1 MSDRNYRVEIVPY
14 ALPKS
19 DGKVCEIG
27 IEKMSVTYIQEDDT
41 NHRSEDGEDQR
52 ITIETEDA
60 ICDRTDALNKNSY
73 YLTIKTDRWAIEG
86 VEDLTMLIKDFE
98 ERLYHTMLIK
108 DFEERLY
115 HNVEKLKHQN
125 GTPLNV
131 VQPILRP
138 ENPQSLEGIHPMLN
152 PDNPQTF
159 EAVPC

>member
-1 MSDRNYRVEIVPY
+1 MSDRNYRIEIVPY

-27 IEKMSVTYIQEDDT
+27 IEKMSVTYIQEDDA

-60 ICDRTDALNKNSY
+60 ICDRTDALNKHSY

-86 VEDLTMLIKDFE
+86 VEDL
-98 ERLYHTMLIK
+98 TMLIK

>member
-1 MSDRNYRVEIVPY
+1 MSDRNYRIEIVPY

-60 ICDRTDALNKNSY
+60 ICDRTDALNKHSY

-86 VEDLTMLIKDFE
+86 VEDL
-98 ERLYHTMLIK
+98 TMLIK

>member
-60 ICDRTDALNKNSY
+60 ICDRTDALNKHSY

-86 VEDLTMLIKDFE
+86 VEDL
-98 ERLYHTMLIK
+98 TMLIK

-138 ENPQSLEGIHPMLN
+138 
-152 PDNPQTF
+152 DN
-159 EAVPC
+159 

>member
-60 ICDRTDALNKNSY
+60 ICDRTDALNKHSY

-86 VEDLTMLIKDFE
+86 VEDL
-98 ERLYHTMLIK
+98 TMLIK

>member
-27 IEKMSVTYIQEDDT
+27 IEKMSVTYIQEDDA
-41 NHRSEDGEDQR
+41 NHRSEDGEGQR

-60 ICDRTDALNKNSY
+60 ICDRTDALNKHSY

-86 VEDLTMLIKDFE
+86 VEDL
-98 ERLYHTMLIK
+98 TMLIK

>member
-60 ICDRTDALNKNSY
+60 ICDRTDALNKQSY

-86 VEDLTMLIKDFE
+86 VEDL
-98 ERLYHTMLIK
+98 TMLIK

>member
-41 NHRSEDGEDQR
+41 NHRSKDGEDQR

-60 ICDRTDALNKNSY
+60 ICDRTDALNKHSY

-86 VEDLTMLIKDFE
+86 VEDL
-98 ERLYHTMLIK
+98 TMLIK

>member
-1 MSDRNYRVEIVPY
+1 MSDRNYRIETVPY

-27 IEKMSVTYIQEDDT
+27 IEKMSVTYIQEDDA

-60 ICDRTDALNKNSY
+60 ICDRTDALNKHSY

-86 VEDLTMLIKDFE
+86 VEDL
-98 ERLYHTMLIK
+98 TMLIK

>member
-52 ITIETEDA
+52 ITIETEDT
-60 ICDRTDALNKNSY
+60 ICDRTDALNKHSY

-86 VEDLTMLIKDFE
+86 VEDLTMLIKDF
-98 ERLYHTMLIK
+98 K
-108 DFEERLY
+108 ERLY

>member
-60 ICDRTDALNKNSY
+60 ICDRTDALNKHSY

-86 VEDLTMLIKDFE
+86 VEDL
-98 ERLYHTMLIK
+98 TMLIK

-159 EAVPC
+159 EAVSC

>member
-60 ICDRTDALNKNSY
+60 ICDRTDALNKHSY

-86 VEDLTMLIKDFE
+86 VEDL
-98 ERLYHTMLIK
+98 TMLIK

-152 PDNPQTF
+152 QDNPQTF

>member
-1 MSDRNYRVEIVPY
+1 MSDRNYRAEIVPY

-60 ICDRTDALNKNSY
+60 ICDRTDALNKHSY

-86 VEDLTMLIKDFE
+86 VEDL
-98 ERLYHTMLIK
+98 TMLIK

>member
-41 NHRSEDGEDQR
+41 NHRSKDGEDQR

-60 ICDRTDALNKNSY
+60 ICDRTDALHKHCY

-86 VEDLTMLIKDFE
+86 VEDL
-98 ERLYHTMLIK
+98 TMLIK

>member
-1 MSDRNYRVEIVPY
+1 MSDRNYRIEIVPY

-19 DGKVCEIG
+19 DGKVFEIG
-27 IEKMSVTYIQEDDT
+27 IEKMSVTYIQEDDA

-60 ICDRTDALNKNSY
+60 ICDRTDALNKHSY
-73 YLTIKTDRWAIEG
+73 YLTIKTDRWVIEG
-86 VEDLTMLIKDFE
+86 VEDL
-98 ERLYHTMLIK
+98 TMLIK

>member
-41 NHRSEDGEDQR
+41 NHRNEDGEDQR

-60 ICDRTDALNKNSY
+60 ICDRTDALNKHSY

-86 VEDLTMLIKDFE
+86 VEDL
-98 ERLYHTMLIK
+98 TMLIK

>member
-14 ALPKS
+14 TLPKS

-60 ICDRTDALNKNSY
+60 ICDRTDALNKHSY

-86 VEDLTMLIKDFE
+86 VEDL
-98 ERLYHTMLIK
+98 TMLIK

>member
-27 IEKMSVTYIQEDDT
+27 IEKMSVTYIQEDDA

-60 ICDRTDALNKNSY
+60 ICDRTDALNKHSY

-86 VEDLTMLIKDFE
+86 VEDL
-98 ERLYHTMLIK
+98 TMLIK

>member
-60 ICDRTDALNKNSY
+60 ICDRTDALNKQSY

-86 VEDLTMLIKDFE
+86 PEDLTI
-98 ERLYHTMLIK
+98 LIK

-138 ENPQSLEGIHPMLN
+138 ENPQSLEGVHPILN

>member
-60 ICDRTDALNKNSY
+60 ICDRTDALNKRSY

-86 VEDLTMLIKDFE
+86 VEDL
-98 ERLYHTMLIK
+98 TMLIK